1 MNCREHLEKNLNL
14 RNGHALHQQ
23 TTAKRNFSWMKGR
36 QLQNLSYGSIPKSA
50 FRFGTFEFLKGH
62 AVDERGNLSPFMRLA
77 CGLGA
82 GISEAI
88 FNIGKAALPWFFKGQ
103 KQASWSCE
111 PSKSAG
117 NSTCARVVE

>member
-1 MNCREHLEKNLNL
+1 MSDF
-14 RNGHALHQQ
+14 QQ
-23 TTAKRNFSWMKGR
+23 AANVRAANVRTANVLTRSV
-36 QLQNLSYGSIPKSA
+36 LLYGSIPKSA